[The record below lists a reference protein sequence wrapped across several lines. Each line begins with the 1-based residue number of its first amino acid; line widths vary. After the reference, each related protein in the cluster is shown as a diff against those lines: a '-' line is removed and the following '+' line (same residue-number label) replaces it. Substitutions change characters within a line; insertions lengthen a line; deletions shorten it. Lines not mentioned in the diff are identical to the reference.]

1 MATPCTLEKAIYIYA
16 FISLSAVRFVYKRV
30 CLRVRVEFLYLL
42 IEEFMQVS
50 YSPVP
55 GRFAR
60 ESVAVLQYW
69 GSVLVG
75 THTI

>member
-1 MATPCTLEKAIYIYA
+1 MATPCTLEKAIYA
-16 FISLSAVRFVYKRV
+16 FISPSAVRFVYKRV
-30 CLRVRVEFLYLL
+30 WVKFLYFL

-50 YSPVP
+50 YSPVL

-69 GSVLVG
+69 GSILVG

>member
-1 MATPCTLEKAIYIYA
+1 MATPCTLEKAIYA
-16 FISLSAVRFVYKRV
+16 FISPSAVRFVYK
-30 CLRVRVEFLYLL
+30 RVRVEFLYLL

-55 GRFAR
+55 GGFAR
-60 ESVAVLQYW
+60 ESVAVFQYW
-69 GSVLVG
+69 GSILVG